1 MVLPSNV
8 ESPIGQ
14 FNGERK
20 TSDRLLSVTVT
31 ASLDSEME
39 NRGPE
44 VLTFSKLCVLPFNGL
59 GHNYPQNTSR

>member
-8 ESPIGQ
+8 ESAIGQ

-20 TSDRLLSVTVT
+20 TSDRLLSVTIT

-39 NRGPE
+39 N
-44 VLTFSKLCVLPFNGL
+44 
-59 GHNYPQNTSR
+59 